1 MDRRQ
6 KRRIFIFL
14 LVPLLAAILFIT
26 DDLVIRVITIVLL
39 VVYVAFIIFLRD
51 SLKFNRGGYIPNSG
65 EEEELPPVDDYTS
78 NYSSSSLDSDES
90 FQIVSKNRN
99 LEVITDDNY
108 TPEFKVSKTTL
119 KPPDLK
125 ERFEEI
131 ANESIPQDLGHD
143 GQFAFVLEKML
154 TVIKEA
160 YTAHTA
166 IFFWYN
172 KSKEKLSIERFV
184 SNSTELTRRKLDVE
198 DDILSKIV
206 EKGEP
211 ELLSDIPSTAESD
224 VIRYY
229 DSPQGIRSFVGVP
242 LFYDKSLIAII
253 AVDAKVED
261 AFGIETIYSLGRFI
275 RVLTMLISIFEEKHS
290 DSISQQRLNGL
301 LNIINPEQKIDNEQ
315 ELVDSLQNVLG
326 YLLNWDASAFVYYRP
341 LEKKF
346 QTIKVYNNTSLKYI
360 GEGLDIEING
370 TLVGKSIA
378 TGMPVK
384 IDNISSGDYK
394 RYAKSEDVSFD
405 GSFLAIPMIY
415 QGQNYGVL
423 CFESLKKNIYT
434 NSDVHF
440 LRNAMNIIAYV
451 VYSYSTQVLLKS
463 LLAIDVE
470 TRALSGEIF
479 RERMAEDLFKAEQ
492 AKVPGALALIRID
505 DFLEQESLFEGD
517 PFPKVLN
524 SVTETIKNEMTPLN
538 LFGRIEEKVFGV
550 YFFNATPKDVFLWA
564 EKLRVKIARK
574 PIAVVS
580 KQTTYTISVGV
591 AAASNKSDV
600 EEILYN
606 ADLALQK
613 AVQMGGNR
621 VRNVN

>member
-65 EEEELPPVDDYTS
+65 EEEDLPPVDDYTS
-78 NYSSSSLDSDES
+78 DYSSSNVDSDES

-99 LEVITDDNY
+99 LDVITDDNY

-131 ANESIPQDLGHD
+131 ANESIPEDLGHD

-275 RVLTMLISIFEEKHS
+275 RVITMLISIFEEKHS

-326 YLLNWDASAFVYYRP
+326 YLLNWDASAFVYYKP
-341 LEKKF
+341 VEKKF

-415 QGQNYGVL
+415 HGQNYGVL

-479 RERMAEDLFKAEQ
+479 KERMAADLYKAEQ

-517 PFPKVLN
+517 PFPKVLT
-524 SVTETIKNEMTPLN
+524 SVTKTIENEMTPLN
-538 LFGRIEEKVFGV
+538 LFGRMEEKVFGV